1 MPFRRSVGVDK
12 VIMNKTLE
20 LLMNRASCRAF
31 KSKKVPA
38 AVVKDILR
46 AGIQAPTGG
55 NLQPYSVIKIEKRS
69 AIDRLSKLCWQNF
82 IRTAPLHLI
91 FCIDFHRLKRWARNE
106 AAPFSADRS
115 LRPFWIAFQD
125 TVICAQNMCT
135 AADALGLGSVYIG
148 PIFDR
153 MPEIRKICRLPKG
166 VLPVVSLALGYPS
179 LRPAPRKRL
188 GSGIVVHDEVYRD
201 IGDKELFEAFSEKYA
216 GFRKE
221 ITKKDLET
229 LRRVSRKVHG
239 VRFAEKSVRTAKAR
253 GYINRAQVY
262 FGLNYQADRMLS
274 DTPKRLN
281 AIYRSGISCFS
292 GKGKK

>member
-1 MPFRRSVGVDK
+1 
-12 VIMNKTLE
+12 MNKTME
-20 LLMNRASCRAF
+20 LLLNRASCRAF
-31 KSKKVPA
+31 TPKKVPA
-38 AVVKDILR
+38 MVVKDLLK

-69 AIDRLSKLCWQNF
+69 TINRLSKLCWQNF
-82 IRTAPLHLI
+82 IKTAPLHLI
-91 FCIDFHRLKRWARNE
+91 FCIDFHRLKRWAKSE
-106 AAPFSADRS
+106 SAPFSADRS

-166 VLPVVSLALGYPS
+166 VLPVVSLAVGYPS
-179 LRPAPRKRL
+179 LRPSPRKRL
-188 GSGIVVHDEVYRD
+188 SAGIVVHNEVYRD
-201 IGDKELFEAFSEKYA
+201 IGDRELFKAFSEKYD
-216 GFRKE
+216 GFKRE
-221 ITKKDLET
+221 ITKENLAT
-229 LRRVSRKVHG
+229 LLRVCREVHG
-239 VRFAEKSVRTAKAR
+239 SRFAEKSVKTAKDR

-274 DTPKRLN
+274 DTPNRLK
-281 AIYRSGISCFS
+281 AIYRSGVSCFS
-292 GKGKK
+292 QKTKN